1 MRTPF
6 VVLGLLVV
14 SLVLVACDAKKPAAA
29 KPAAA
34 KPVATKAS
42 GDAVKAAKKPQTIC
56 PVMGNPINKSLYVD
70 VKGKR
75 IYVCCQGCIPKVKAD
90 PDKYIKILEDQGVAI
105 EAVPAAGK

>member
-6 VVLGLLVV
+6 VVLGLFAVCLVFA
-14 SLVLVACDAKKPAAA
+14 ACDAKKPAAA
-29 KPAAA
+29 KPVVLKQAPA
-34 KPVATKAS
+34 KSVQVP
-42 GDAVKAAKKPQTIC
+42 KKPQTIC

-75 IYVCCQGCIPKVKAD
+75 IYVCCQGCIQKIKDD

-105 EAVPAAGK
+105 EAAPSAGQ